1 MQTTRPYHRPTRFSC
16 SGSLSE
22 LFLMNFLKTQ
32 LFTKLMRPL
41 LGFYTEALILDYP
54 RFNSFS
60 IAYIWDLWTSYL
72 SPLRPLSLPLEMR
85 MTILSL
91 GDCSEIT
98 WVWGT
103 ELSAGLLSV
112 QGYFE
117 ILTRSSF
124 CPSTLHTPLSSP
136 SVPSEACPML
146 GKSDAATARMPRKE
160 SQCLAFESQM
170 RVLNTRPRL
179 GRKDLLNFQQ
189 LFEPNQ
195 KTNKMDPKEPSKITS
210 P

>member
-1 MQTTRPYHRPTRFSC
+1 MGLRHRAQCR
-16 SGSLSE
+16 
-22 LFLMNFLKTQ
+22 
-32 LFTKLMRPL
+32 
-41 LGFYTEALILDYP
+41 
-54 RFNSFS
+54 
-60 IAYIWDLWTSYL
+60 
-72 SPLRPLSLPLEMR
+72 
-85 MTILSL
+85 
-91 GDCSEIT
+91 
-98 WVWGT
+98 
-103 ELSAGLLSV
+103 SAVSAA

-160 SQCLAFESQM
+160 SQCLAFRSQM

-179 GRKDLLNFQQ
+179 RRKDLLNFQQ

-210 P
+210 PQALKQDYLDGRDVWSPREAPAPCHLPRLNPLRRERPVVGGGTPGDL